1 MGQLL
6 AGPEVAQ
13 SLQRY
18 VIQPDLSGIFNL
30 NSVVLN
36 SREAMKTEPLP
47 ELILKLAAAAC
58 LLPAN
63 RRTAR
68 YPGSFNTQPATEGV
82 RRLVFVQPLKLSVA
96 QIDAFTTILPNKSC
110 PLQPGAG
117 CVLQL
122 DSRSR

>member
-1 MGQLL
+1 MVQLL

-18 VIQPDLSGIFNL
+18 LIQPDLSGIFNL
-30 NSVVLN
+30 NVVVLN
-36 SREAMKTEPLP
+36 SREAMKPEPLP
-47 ELILKLAAAAC
+47 ELSVKLAAAAC

-68 YPGSFNTQPATEGV
+68 HPGSFNAQPRTEGV
-82 RRLVFVQPLKLSVA
+82 RRPVIVPPLKLSAA
-96 QIDAFTTILPNKSC
+96 QIDASTAILPNNSR

-117 CVLQL
+117 CVAQL
-122 DSRSR
+122 DSKSR